1 MFGQMF
7 IFIKFALLKSSMAS
21 LVLKLTGDDTHKIR
35 GMLAPDGM
43 QVFSVYD
50 FMTIACGYKSK
61 DTGASAR
68 KEFQR
73 LTKDGS
79 EYQGEVMASC
89 HYLKFTGNGQR
100 DTPCMTVRGLQRL
113 LMILGGKVAAEFR
126 AVVEG
131 VFTRVMAGD
140 QSLIQ
145 VINAN
150 AASDAPVHQIYRQAL
165 AQEPVT
171 TAPDPT
177 SLTRKR
183 RMEELEIEMLEADVE
198 AKKLANAAMA
208 RDSMLDHL
216 CKVADR
222 YQELCEDSL
231 MDERARL
238 MLKDGFLNMA
248 MAAQQPTNS
257 GSQALIENSGVVLP
271 NKPISLSSV
280 AVELGFKIPDGE
292 FMAIGKKVSRRYF
305 QLHGK
310 SPSKHDQLI
319 KGKVTSVN
327 SYTESDRAIVEEVL
341 REHCVS

>member
-1 MFGQMF
+1 
-7 IFIKFALLKSSMAS
+7 
-21 LVLKLTGDDTHKIR
+21 
-35 GMLAPDGM
+35 
-43 QVFSVYD
+43 
-50 FMTIACGYKSK
+50 
-61 DTGASAR
+61 
-68 KEFQR
+68 
-73 LTKDGS
+73 
-79 EYQGEVMASC
+79 
-89 HYLKFTGNGQR
+89 
-100 DTPCMTVRGLQRL
+100 MTVRGLQRL

-165 AQEPVT
+165 AQEPVA
-171 TAPDPT
+171 APDPA

-208 RDSMLDHL
+208 CENL

-310 SPSKHDQLI
+310 TPSKHDQLI

>member
-1 MFGQMF
+1 
-7 IFIKFALLKSSMAS
+7 MAS
-21 LVLKLTGDDTHKIR
+21 LVLKLTGDDTNKIR

-50 FMTIACGYKSK
+50 FMTIACGYTNS
-61 DTGASAR
+61 GATAR
-68 KEFQR
+68 NEFKR
-73 LTKDGS
+73 MVKDGS
-79 EYQGEVMASC
+79 EYKTEIVASC
-89 HYLKFTGNGQR
+89 YNLHFPGQR
-100 DTPCMTVRGLQRL
+100 GAATPSMTVRGLQRL

-171 TAPDPT
+171 TAPDPA

-208 RDSMLDHL
+208 CENLS
-216 CKVADR
+216 KVADR
-222 YQELCEDSL
+222 YQELCEDSP

-248 MAAQQPTNS
+248 MAAQQPTS
-257 GSQALIENSGVVLP
+257 SASQALIENGGGWVSP

-310 SPSKHDQLI
+310 TPSKHDQLI

-327 SYTESDRAIVEEVL
+327 SYTESDRAIVEQVL
-341 REHCVS
+341 REHCSARD